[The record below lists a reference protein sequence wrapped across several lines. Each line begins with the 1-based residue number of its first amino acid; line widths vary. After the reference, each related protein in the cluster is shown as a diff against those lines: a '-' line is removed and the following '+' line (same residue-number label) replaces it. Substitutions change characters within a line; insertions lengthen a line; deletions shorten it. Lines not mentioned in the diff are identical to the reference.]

1 MSKERRKHSP
11 SFKAKVAVDAVK
23 GELTVAQLAARYE
36 VHPGQIQA
44 WKKAL
49 LGGAANVFDGKQD
62 KRQKS
67 DDALISRLYQ
77 QIGQLKVERDFLAE
91 RSGPRESMSRERRR
105 EMVDR
110 EHPALSTLRQC
121 ALMGISRSSV
131 YYRPRAPS
139 QKDLAL
145 MKQIDQQYLATP
157 FYGSRR
163 MKVWLDRQGHR
174 VNRKRIQRLMRAMGL
189 QAIYRRPRTSQPGL
203 GHKVHP
209 YLLGGM
215 EFTRPNQV
223 WAADITYVPMARGF
237 LYLVAIMDWYS
248 RYVVAWR
255 LSNTMDA
262 DFCVEALEEALG
274 KGKPE
279 VFNTD
284 QGSQFTSEG
293 FTGILARHGVKISMD
308 GKGRY
313 ADNIFME
320 RLWRTVKY
328 EEVYL
333 KAYSN
338 GREAK
343 AGLEAYLHF
352 YNTQRPHQALGYR
365 TPAEVFSGDSVQ
377 SDEQSKE
384 RRWLPTRA
392 LVDLGKTAGPS
403 LNIAPI
409 LSN

>member
-11 SFKAKVAVDAVK
+11 TFKAKVALEALK
-23 GELTVAQLAARYE
+23 GEETVAQLAARYE

-49 LGGAANVFDGKQD
+49 LGGAAGVFDGNQD

-67 DDALISRLYQ
+67 DEALVARLYQ

-91 RSGPRESMSRERRR
+91 RSGPMSRQRRR

-110 EHPALSTLRQC
+110 RHQMLSTVRQC
-121 ALMGISRSSV
+121 ALLGISRSSA
-131 YYRPRAPS
+131 YYQRRCPS
-139 QKDLAL
+139 RKDLVL
-145 MKQIDQQYLATP
+145 MKQIDQQYLSTP

-163 MKVWLDRQGHR
+163 MKVWLGRQGHP
-174 VNRKRIQRLMRAMGL
+174 VNRKRVRRLMRTMGV
-189 QAIYRRPRTSQPGL
+189 QAVYRRPRTSQPAP
-203 GHKVHP
+203 GHKVYP
-209 YLLGGM
+209 YLLGGL
-215 EFTRPNQV
+215 EITRPNQV
-223 WAADITYVPMARGF
+223 WAADITYIPMPKGF

-248 RYVVAWR
+248 RHVVAWR
-255 LSNTMDA
+255 LSNTLDA
-262 DFCVEALEEALG
+262 DFCVETLAEALT
-274 KGKPE
+274 KGTPK

-293 FTGILARHGVKISMD
+293 FTGLLEQHEVRISMD

-313 ADNIFME
+313 ADNIFVE

-333 KAYSN
+333 KAYTD
-338 GREAK
+338 GRQAK
-343 AGLEAYLHF
+343 AGLKSYFHF

-365 TPAEVFSGDSVQ
+365 TPAEVFNGESVE
-377 SDEQSKE
+377 SHERSTE
-384 RRWLPTRA
+384 RRWSTSRA
-392 LVDLGKTAGPS
+392 LADPGTTAGLS
-403 LNIAPI
+403 LNIALN